1 MQSLVRRLN
10 SDMKV
15 YMCHNYIRVLLI
27 VVVYLDVL
35 NTFKFLEVFLKW
47 FN

>member
-15 YMCHNYIRVLLI
+15 YMCDNYIRVLLI

-35 NTFKFLEVFLKW
+35 NTFKFL
-47 FN
+47 